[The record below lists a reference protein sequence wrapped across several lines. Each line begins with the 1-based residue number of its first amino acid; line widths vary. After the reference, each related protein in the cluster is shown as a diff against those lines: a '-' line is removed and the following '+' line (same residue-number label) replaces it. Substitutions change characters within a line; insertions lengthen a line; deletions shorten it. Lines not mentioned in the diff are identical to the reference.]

1 MAKQTRLL
9 LILVA
14 VLAAVLSGAWLLLR
28 ETTVQG
34 EKSVTVTVLH
44 RSGTERSFS
53 LTTEQ
58 EYLGGALTE
67 AGLVSGRQTE
77 YGLYILTVDG
87 ETADESKQQWW
98 GYTVNGT
105 EAVYAVDEQPI
116 RDGDTVGFMLYE
128 GW

>member
-105 EAVYAVDEQPI
+105 DAAYGVDGQPI
-116 RDGDTVGFMLYE
+116 RDGDTVAFTLHE